1 MIGQSIL
8 WIVVIALF
16 LIGLAGTILPTLPG
30 NLLIFG
36 GALVYGIFTGF
47 GEVTFWVLAALGA
60 ISIGA
65 QVLDY
70 AAEAYGAKRFGA
82 TKYGIWGAIIGGIVG
97 FITFNIGGLIVG
109 IFLGAVIL
117 EIIVVGRGLWWNPH
131 EVHPGTGFHRDIL
144 YGSCFMFKGVRTH
157 QPSHQSEHLQGISGA
172 GDELLQAKFLGKSPE
187 G

>member
-1 MIGQSIL
+1 MFWQIIL

-30 NLLIFG
+30 NILIFA

-47 GEVTFWVLAALGA
+47 EEVAFRVLAVLAG

-70 AAEAYGAKRFGA
+70 VAEAYGAKRFGA
-82 TKYGIWGAIIGGIVG
+82 SKYGIWGGIIGAIVG
-97 FITFNIGGLIVG
+97 LIAFNIAGLIVG
-109 IFLGAVIL
+109 VFWGAVIP
-117 EIIVVGRGLWWNPH
+117 EILLGGRSLKGALRI
-131 EVHPGTGFHRDIL
+131 G
-144 YGSCFMFKGVRTH
+144 YGS
-157 QPSHQSEHLQGISGA
+157 
-172 GDELLQAKFLGKSPE
+172 LLGFLGGTLMKFILGLVMIGVFVIALASCST